1 MNQTKLQFRT
11 GPAAPKVLGVLAA
24 IGLAT
29 FAAGLIQD
37 APRAWSSWLLA
48 AFYFV
53 TLALS
58 ACFFLAFNYLAKSG
72 WFVALRRV
80 PEAMTAWLPVAFV
93 SMLVL
98 ALGTGQLYE
107 WVQPHGEHAHVIAHK
122 SPFLNQWFFAARIP
136 IYFAAWIF
144 LSRKLA
150 ANSRAQDADG
160 DLRHTV
166 SSWKTSAAFMVLF
179 ALTLSLA
186 SFDWL
191 MSLDATWFST
201 IFGIYQFAGLFEA
214 GIATILVVV
223 ILLRRRG
230 YLAEVNDSHLHS
242 LGQWLIATSV
252 FWAYIWF
259 SQFMLIWYSNIP
271 EETSYYLIR
280 SQGEWWTVSFIV
292 NPAVN
297 FVLPFILLLPRAA
310 KRSPRMLLRV
320 SLIVLV
326 GHWIDLWAGIMPRL
340 MPQGP
345 TFGYVEAGV
354 TLGFGAAFALVILK
368 KLERAPLVPLKDPYL
383 EESLHHNI

>member
-1 MNQTKLQFRT
+1 MNLSNQHFALK
-11 GPAAPKVLGVLAA
+11 PAASRILAVVAGLGAV
-24 IGLAT
+24 T
-29 FAAGLIQD
+29 FVIGLIQD

-58 ACFFLAFNYLAKSG
+58 ACFFLAFNHLAKSG

-80 PEAMTAWLPVAFV
+80 PEAMTAWLPVALF

-107 WVQPHGEHAHVIAHK
+107 WVQPHGEHAEIIRHK

-150 ANSRAQDADG
+150 AHSRAQDTDG
-160 DLRHTV
+160 DPRHTV
-166 SSWKTSAAFMVLF
+166 SSWRTSAVFMVLF

-186 SFDWL
+186 SFDWI
-191 MSLDATWFST
+191 MSLDASWFST

-214 GIATILVVV
+214 GIAALIVLIV
-223 ILLRRRG
+223 LLRRMG
-230 YLAEVNDSHLHS
+230 YLREVNQSHLHS
-242 LGQWLIATSV
+242 LAQWLLATCV

-259 SQFMLIWYSNIP
+259 SQYLLIWYSNIP
-271 EETSYYLIR
+271 EETSYYLTR
-280 SQGEWWTVSFIV
+280 SQGEWWTVSFVV
-292 NPAVN
+292 NPAAN
-297 FVLPFILLLPRAA
+297 FLLPFVLLLPRAA
-310 KRSPRMLLRV
+310 KRSERLLLRV
-320 SLIVLV
+320 SIIVLL

-345 TFGYVEAGV
+345 TFGYVELGV
-354 TLGFGAAFALVILK
+354 TLGFAAAFALVILK
-368 KLERAPLVPLKDPYL
+368 RMERAPLIPLKDPYL
-383 EESLHHNI
+383 EESLHHSI